1 MLLPGVIIT
10 LIFAYIPLYGL
21 IIAFEDYNPAMGF
34 ASPWVGL
41 KHFRYVFSQPGF
53 VRTIGNTLFIAL
65 FKLIGNIIV
74 PVAVA
79 LLLNELYSDKLKR
92 VFQTLVY
99 IPNFL
104 SWVILAG
111 VLMDLMA
118 KDGAFNSILTSIG
131 LPAVNFLGN
140 KSVFPWTMIFTDVWK
155 GFGFGTV
162 VYLAALTGIDPG
174 LYESALLDGATR
186 WQRMKYITIP
196 LLMPTVVLMTILS
209 LGSVL
214 NAGFDQI
221 FNLYSPVV
229 YETADIIDT
238 YVYRL
243 GIEQAQYSVGAAIGL
258 FRSAITSVL
267 VVTSYVLAD
276 KVAGY
281 RIY

>member
-162 VYLAALTGIDPG
+162 VYLAALTGIDRDFMSR
-174 LYESALLDGATR
+174 LFLTELQDGR
-186 WQRMKYITIP
+186 
-196 LLMPTVVLMTILS
+196 
-209 LGSVL
+209 
-214 NAGFDQI
+214 
-221 FNLYSPVV
+221 
-229 YETADIIDT
+229 E
-238 YVYRL
+238 
-243 GIEQAQYSVGAAIGL
+243 
-258 FRSAITSVL
+258 
-267 VVTSYVLAD
+267 
-276 KVAGY
+276 
-281 RIY
+281 